1 MNKRLLIILL
11 FSLGFQLVAGKS
23 YNEKQIESVFD
34 NLVLAYGN
42 SKATPKLKKKKKETI
57 ILNM

>member
-11 FSLGFQLVAGKS
+11 FSLGFQLVAGQS

-34 NLVLAYGN
+34 NLGVGLWQF
-42 SKATPKLKKKKKETI
+42 
-57 ILNM
+57 